1 MSDRTMLAFGRSTY
15 SVPKSTKR
23 VFQMALAVLITA
35 AAILVVL
42 SLNNVLTTQ
51 SGWRQGF
58 NAWYSFIRRSDILGT
73 MVLTA
78 VVSVLSVYWTPES
91 GNNGGKK

>member
-1 MSDRTMLAFGRSTY
+1 MSDRTMLVFGRSTY
-15 SVPKSTKR
+15 SVPRLTKR
-23 VFQMALAVLITA
+23 AFQVLLAVGITA
-35 AAILVVL
+35 VAILLVL

-58 NAWYSFIRRSDILGT
+58 NAWYAFIRRSDILGT

-78 VVSVLSVYWTPES
+78 VVSVMSVYWTPEN
-91 GNNGGKK
+91 GGNGGKK

>member
-1 MSDRTMLAFGRSTY
+1 MSDRTMLLFGRSTY
-15 SVPKSTKR
+15 SVPKATKR
-23 VFQMALAVLITA
+23 ALQVLIAVAITA
-35 AAILVVL
+35 VAILIVL

-58 NAWYSFIRRSDILGT
+58 NAWYAFIRRSDIIGT

-78 VVSVLSVYWTPES
+78 VVTVISVYWTPE
-91 GNNGGKK
+91 GNSGKK

>member
-15 SVPKSTKR
+15 SVPRATKR
-23 VFQMALAVLITA
+23 AFQVVLAVAITA

-51 SGWRQGF
+51 TGWRQGF
-58 NAWYSFIRRSDILGT
+58 NTWLNFIRRSDILGT
-73 MVLTA
+73 MVLTSI
-78 VVSVLSVYWTPES
+78 VTVISIYWTPE
-91 GNNGGKK
+91 GNSSGKK